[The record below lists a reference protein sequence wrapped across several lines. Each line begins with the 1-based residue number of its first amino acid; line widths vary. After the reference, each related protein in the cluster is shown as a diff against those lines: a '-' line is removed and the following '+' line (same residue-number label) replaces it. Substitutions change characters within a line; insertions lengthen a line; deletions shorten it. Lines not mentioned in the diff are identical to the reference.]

1 MMYSESMSSSD
12 MSLSVVETVPGLD
25 PISQQARA
33 QLLDFLRIAET
44 ATAAELPRDPHRCPN
59 CGVQVSSEKSPY
71 CGKDCREEAA
81 FVRQL
86 RTGISE
92 KTMLDMERSVSL
104 GQVLWH
110 LLGGGYPLRLSLV
123 PKKSIAQV
131 INRAQSKCEACGSL
145 ATTVDHLK
153 TACNRPINLRAV
165 CGECCKD
172 RPFGEPR
179 VTSAKGYA
187 EKQLL
192 LAARVGAPDPLRCC
206 DDADS
211 WDWRAFLAERVA
223 R

>member
-1 MMYSESMSSSD
+1 MLYSDTMSSTD
-12 MSLSVVETVPGLD
+12 ISLSDVEAGPGLD
-25 PISQQARA
+25 LISQQARE
-33 QLLDFLRIAET
+33 QLLELLRVAET
-44 ATAAELPRDPHRCPN
+44 ATADALPRDPNRCPN

-86 RTGISE
+86 RTGIAE
-92 KTMLDMERSVSL
+92 KTVLDMERSVSL

-131 INRAQSKCEACGSL
+131 INRAQSKCEACGNL
-145 ATTVDHLK
+145 ATTVDHVK

-165 CGECCKD
+165 CEECCKD
-172 RPFGEPR
+172 RPFGESR

-187 EKQLL
+187 EKQHL
-192 LAARVGAPDPLRCC
+192 LAARVGAASPLRCC

-211 WDWRAFLAERVA
+211 WDWRAFLAER
-223 R
+223 